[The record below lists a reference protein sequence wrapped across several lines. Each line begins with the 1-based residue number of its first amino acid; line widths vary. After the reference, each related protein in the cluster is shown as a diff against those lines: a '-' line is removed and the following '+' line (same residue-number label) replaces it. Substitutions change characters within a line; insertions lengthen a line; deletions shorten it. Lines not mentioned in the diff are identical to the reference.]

1 MFASVAFGLFLWNRA
16 SLERNPT
23 VVIDGDPLMVAS
35 LNKENNTLVLVSI
48 PATLS
53 VDVAH
58 GLGTYPI
65 SSLWQLGEQEG
76 TSGQIMSL
84 SVEELLAVSIP
95 WFVGGTDQDLYEIF
109 RFRTIPRLL
118 SGAIKTNMTLAT
130 FLWLSWHLGAV
141 TSDRVIRISIPRALT
156 TRDSLPDGSERHT
169 VSGALLDTVLSD
181 EFEIE
186 SVRRERLTI
195 RVVNTTTTPG
205 LAERMARKVSRIGG
219 NVVRTGNEEV
229 SVEDCQIR
237 ASRDVL
243 KSKTVAVLAALFGC
257 VELASTAE
265 QYSDLTV
272 AVGRAYEARFTPGV
286 D

>member
-65 SSLWQLGEQEG
+65 SYLWQLGEQEG
-76 TSGQIMSL
+76 TSGKIMSF

-141 TSDRVIRISIPRALT
+141 TSD
-156 TRDSLPDGSERHT
+156 
-169 VSGALLDTVLSD
+169 
-181 EFEIE
+181 
-186 SVRRERLTI
+186 
-195 RVVNTTTTPG
+195 
-205 LAERMARKVSRIGG
+205 
-219 NVVRTGNEEV
+219 
-229 SVEDCQIR
+229 
-237 ASRDVL
+237 
-243 KSKTVAVLAALFGC
+243 
-257 VELASTAE
+257 
-265 QYSDLTV
+265 
-272 AVGRAYEARFTPGV
+272 
-286 D
+286 